1 MDVQV
6 REMLRYIVA
15 NFAYI
20 LGFFFIND
28 RLKGNACGLNHLG
41 IGNFEVVNE
50 LRINSQ
56 IVSIQ
61 YTTTHQFKKHASRGL
76 NVSGSIVSIA
86 KLLAK
91 EDLVELFQARQ
102 LELAALTTRQLAKL
116 SSFLGTGIHL
126 LPVGQRVL
134 AFLAQEL
141 AAKDTEVEINVMT
154 HKTCRFRS
162 RL

>member
-1 MDVQV
+1 MQV

-28 RLKGNACGLNHLG
+28 RLKSNACGLNHLG
-41 IGNFEVVNE
+41 IGYFEVVNK

-56 IVSIQ
+56 IVGIQ
-61 YTTTHQFKKHASRGL
+61 YTTTHQFKKHSSRGL
-76 NVSGSIVSIA
+76 HIGGGIMGVTEF
-86 KLLAK
+86 LAK

-102 LELAALTTRQLAKL
+102 LELAALTARQLAKL
-116 SSFLGTGIHL
+116 GSFLGTSIHL

-134 AFLAQEL
+134 AFLAQKL

-154 HKTCRFRS
+154 YKTCRFRS